1 MLEVGC
7 GYPVV
12 PFSSSSST
20 ATALLVLVGGQIPM
34 ETTSGKA
41 RVVFV
46 RFERAAPKKSFSCL
60 SNT

>member
-7 GYPVV
+7 GCPVV

-46 RFERAAPKKSFSCL
+46 RFERAAPK
-60 SNT
+60 NI